1 MWNAADRPGRCWW
14 ALGGIALVT
23 LAGCRGGGG
32 ADYARPMPDGLER
45 GEVLNIQA
53 FRNVT
58 RLELTN
64 TTARSFEGGT
74 IWINQRYSRPIG
86 DLGVGESLDLSLRE
100 FVDEHGDTFRA
111 GGFFATR
118 DPLPVVLAEF
128 ESEGVLYGLLMGG
141 NRIK

>member
-1 MWNAADRPGRCWW
+1 MAGMIVVMA
-14 ALGGIALVT
+14 
-23 LAGCRGGGG
+23 LAGCRGGAGI
-32 ADYARPMPDGLER
+32 DYARPMPESLER

-64 TTARSFEGGT
+64 TTSRSFEGGT
-74 IWINQRYSRPIG
+74 IWINQRFSRPVG
-86 DLGVGESLDLSLRE
+86 SLGVGESLDLSLRE

-118 DPLPVVLAEF
+118 DPLPVVLAEL